1 MDSKKLRK
9 IAGRF
14 FGWLGLIFCS
24 LIIKLMPRSWVYGF
38 ARGIAAIGYLAAS
51 KQRKI
56 ALESLS
62 IAFGQDKS
70 SPQIKQIAK
79 DCFTF
84 MAKSGVELIF
94 LMDRPVLLRRRLEI
108 IGREYLDTALSRDK
122 GVIMVS
128 AHFGNF
134 PLMMAKL
141 RLEGYKIAGIMRPM
155 RDNRVEKI
163 FLAKRNRLDI
173 KVIYSQPRKA
183 CVENSIRS
191 LRNNELL
198 FIPLDQNFGTGGVFV
213 DFFGRKAATATGPVV
228 LAQRTNATILPC
240 FIVRQKDDT
249 HKIIFEPPLV
259 LEEGRTNQETIA
271 INVQRLTDIIETYI
285 RRYPAEWGW
294 IHRRWKSQPKKAELE
309 IEN

>member
-9 IAGRF
+9 SVGRF
-14 FGWLGLIFCS
+14 FGWLGLISCS
-24 LIIKLMPRSWVYGF
+24 LIIKFMPKSWVYGF
-38 ARGIAAIGYLAAS
+38 ARGIAAIGYLAAR

-56 ALESLS
+56 ALEGLS

-70 SPQIKQIAK
+70 SPHIKQIAK

-94 LMDRPVLLRRRLEI
+94 LMDRPVFLRRRVEI
-108 IGREYLDTALSRDK
+108 IGREYLDTALYKGK
-122 GVIMVS
+122 GVVLVS

-141 RLEGYKIAGIMRPM
+141 RLEGYKIGGIMRPM
-155 RDNRVEKI
+155 RDNRVEKL
-163 FLAKRNRLDI
+163 FLAKRNRLGI
-173 KVIYSQPRKA
+173 KIIYSQPRKV

-213 DFFGRKAATATGPVV
+213 DFFGQKAATATGPVV
-228 LAQRTNATILPC
+228 LAQRTNAIILPC
-240 FIVRQKDDT
+240 FIVRQPDDT
-249 HKIIFEPPLV
+249 HKIIFEPPLA

-271 INVQRLTDIIETYI
+271 INVQRLTNVIETYI

-294 IHRRWKSQPKKAELE
+294 IHRRWKSQPKKA
-309 IEN
+309 N

>member
-1 MDSKKLRK
+1 
-9 IAGRF
+9 
-14 FGWLGLIFCS
+14 
-24 LIIKLMPRSWVYGF
+24 
-38 ARGIAAIGYLAAS
+38 
-51 KQRKI
+51 
-56 ALESLS
+56 
-62 IAFGQDKS
+62 
-70 SPQIKQIAK
+70 
-79 DCFTF
+79 
-84 MAKSGVELIF
+84 MAKAGAELIF
-94 LMDRPVLLRRRLEI
+94 LMDRPVFLRRRVEI
-108 IGREYLDTALSRDK
+108 IGREYLDTALYKGK
-122 GVIMVS
+122 GVILVS

-141 RLEGYKIAGIMRPM
+141 RLEGYKIGGIMRPM

-163 FLAKRNRLDI
+163 FLAKRNRLGI

-213 DFFGRKAATATGPVV
+213 DFFGQKAATATGPVV

-240 FIVRQKDDT
+240 FIVRQPDDT
-249 HKIIFEPPLV
+249 HKIIFEPPLT

-271 INVQRLTDIIETYI
+271 INVQRLTNVIETYI

-294 IHRRWKSQPKKAELE
+294 IHRRWKSQPKKA
-309 IEN
+309 